1 MTHTIAGAARKVL
14 AVDVFRDW
22 PAIQPGAAA

>member
-1 MTHTIAGAARKVL
+1 MIHTIAGAAQKVP
-14 AVDVFRDW
+14 AVNVFRDW